1 MKTRRCITPARDRGF
16 TLVEAIIVIVLTGIL
31 AGVVAVYLV
40 IPVTAYFD
48 VARRAE
54 LTDIT
59 DTALRRIGRDLRRAL
74 PNSIR
79 VTAGNAAIEFIPIK
93 SAGRYRADGPGNV
106 LDFNAVADT
115 FDVIGPGV
123 DIAVNDF
130 MVIFNLGIA
139 PADAYQTVANINRRP
154 VTTTGTALTTVG
166 FNGGTFPF
174 ASPARR
180 FHVVGTPVSY
190 ICAGGLLTRYWNY
203 GFGTTAPAG
212 ISGVLASNVSTCRFT
227 YQAGVTAQ
235 NGVLTLELAVTKD
248 DETANLVQ
256 QVHVSNV
263 P

>member
-1 MKTRRCITPARDRGF
+1 MKMCRPTSRIRNHGF
-16 TLVEAIIVIVLTGIL
+16 TLVEAITVIVLTGIL

-54 LTDIT
+54 LTDT
-59 DTALRRIGRDLRRAL
+59 ADTALRRISRDLRLAL

-79 VTAGNAAIEFIPIK
+79 VTAGNSAIEFIPVK

-139 PADAYQTVANINRRP
+139 PADAYLTVASINRRP
-154 VTTTGTALTTVG
+154 VTTTGTTLTTVG

-180 FHVVGTPVSY
+180 FPNACWR
-190 ICAGGLLTRYWNY
+190 IC
-203 GFGTTAPAG
+203 
-212 ISGVLASNVSTCRFT
+212 S
-227 YQAGVTAQ
+227 
-235 NGVLTLELAVTKD
+235 
-248 DETANLVQ
+248 
-256 QVHVSNV
+256 
-263 P
+263 